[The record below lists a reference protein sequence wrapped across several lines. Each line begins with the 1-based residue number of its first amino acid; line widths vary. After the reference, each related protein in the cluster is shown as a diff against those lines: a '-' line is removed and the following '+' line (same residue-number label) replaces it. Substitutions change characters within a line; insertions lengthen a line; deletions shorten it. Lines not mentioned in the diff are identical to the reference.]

1 MWLEHFVIWEG
12 LMEEMRSGVGKSKG
26 HLQKSNSVSTDIP
39 EERQT
44 GPCWA
49 IVSKPVAE
57 E

>member
-1 MWLEHFVIWEG
+1 MIWEG